1 MDNLQA
7 IRATILA
14 FRIRWNGGL
23 KTANTVIYGEE
34 DRELTALECEAI
46 GYSYIMSSPTDDV
59 ASLIELLG
67 SGQLSLFRDR
77 KVSAALQD
85 FLLIRARARDANIGV
100 MNASTVLLSKYPEL
114 IQVAASSRQALT
126 PAVYQC
132 DVSAMR
138 LSQGF
143 INDYEVVRNNFANYM
158 LGNNRVSESLSALHS
173 VLDNV
178 LGLTHQETSP

>member
-1 MDNLQA
+1 VDNLQA